1 MRTLLRALPI
11 ILLSVLAQAATN
23 IVVQVSTDGTETI
36 PSGTIA
42 LPAQVNALSDTAD
55 TVYSEATN
63 LQSRAAECE
72 SKVSLYSTNYVVTS
86 TVYVQ
91 SIGGVP
97 FDPSNQT
104 VTVQSISAT
113 ADNVLIVA
121 TVKQTPL
128 VSPTLD
134 WRAALNTGEWTNLTA
149 TVADTAIPE
158 SATNAVKAYLFTL
171 PKPSASSAFFRVVD
185 NSSGASGSG
194 LWWLVYGGIYVD
206 GQEGLTGTI
215 TNGTDTLSFVGGILV
230 EPTPLGD

>member
-36 PSGTIA
+36 PAGTIA
-42 LPAQVNALSDTAD
+42 LPAQVSALSDAAD

-149 TVADTAIPE
+149 TVADTPIPA
-158 SATNAVKAYLFTL
+158 SATNAAKAYLFTL
-171 PKPSASSAFFRVVD
+171 PKPSASSSFFRVVD

-206 GQEGLTGTI
+206 GKEGLTGTI

-230 EPTPLGD
+230 EPSPLGD